1 MSSFEE
7 IKLLFTNEIVNSPQY
22 QVAIKIKNLIIQDI
36 QAPNINYTFRYVLED
51 VDYIDVTN
59 KDAENVIIEM
69 ALKLVLGFDV
79 EINMGSVYV
88 QMNKFLN

>member
-51 VDYIDVTN
+51 VDYVDVTN
-59 KDAENVIIEM
+59 KDAENIIIQM

-79 EINMGSVYV
+79 DINMGSVYV
-88 QMNKFLN
+88 QMNKFL

>member
-7 IKLLFTNEIVNSPQY
+7 IKTLFTNEIVNSPQY
-22 QVAIKIKNLIIQDI
+22 IVATKIKNLIIQDI
-36 QAPNINYTFRYVLED
+36 QAPNINYTFKYVLED
-51 VDYIDVTN
+51 TDYVDVTN
-59 KDAENVIIEM
+59 KDAENIIIVM

-79 EINMGSVYV
+79 EISRGVVYV

>member
-36 QAPNINYTFRYVLED
+36 QAPHINYTFRYVLED
-51 VDYIDVTN
+51 VDYVDVMH

-79 EINMGSVYV
+79 DINMGSVYV
-88 QMNKFLN
+88 QMNKFL